1 MARKGLNFI
10 PEALVDIIC
19 LLTTDPS
26 NSQARAELVCLM
38 DIQSKMDNRPLEP
51 EAIIAAD
58 FPHAYGSISNPPLR
72 NPSDPHQMSLPFVYK
87 ASVEEEPPSTET
99 HTGVIVSGCIAC
111 KVIKDKK
118 DLKECRKCRSVNYC
132 NKTCQ
137 RADWPTHKYT
147 CRAPVGESKMMKVGR
162 NIHHHEFFQVHL
174 ILYALRAIGPPKLR
188 DGDHEFLL
196 MVVIELVSIS
206 PPPPDP
212 GKPQK
217 RIAVTNILPVPLCI
231 VPPEIVDLHR
241 AVVAGKGAGEYLHS
255 IWITKS
261 GVYRLEEDTSRIGVL
276 AIQPLLL
283 QSMGNPIFTLDLY
296 SHSYGL
302 YRRVNFDLDF
312 LFTSINDEL
321 RLDTAN
327 HYSLQV

>member
-1 MARKGLNFI
+1 
-10 PEALVDIIC
+10 
-19 LLTTDPS
+19 
-26 NSQARAELVCLM
+26 
-38 DIQSKMDNRPLEP
+38 
-51 EAIIAAD
+51 
-58 FPHAYGSISNPPLR
+58 
-72 NPSDPHQMSLPFVYK
+72 
-87 ASVEEEPPSTET
+87 
-99 HTGVIVSGCIAC
+99 
-111 KVIKDKK
+111 
-118 DLKECRKCRSVNYC
+118 
-132 NKTCQ
+132 
-137 RADWPTHKYT
+137 
-147 CRAPVGESKMMKVGR
+147 MMKAGR

-174 ILYALRAIGPPKLR
+174 VLYALRAMGPPKLR

-283 QSMGNPIFTLDLY
+283 QSMGNPMFTLDLY

-312 LFTSINDEL
+312 LFMYVSPL
-321 RLDTAN
+321 RVASRLTKIQEHQRRAKARYRESLLAAGLKICVYSESVLYLLDLSFYSNIDSATWQLTA
-327 HYSLQV
+327 V